1 MEPAEASYCLI
12 YITASSAEEAE
23 RLAQIVLEKHLA
35 ACANIF
41 APIRSLY
48 WWQGTL
54 EKAEEAVLILKAPRH
69 LYATIEKEILAHHTY
84 QTPAILEIPLGR
96 GLPAYLQWIA
106 AETQNAS
113 D

>member
-1 MEPAEASYCLI
+1 METTEASYCLI
-12 YITASSAEEAE
+12 YITAPSTEEAE
-23 RLAQIVLEKHLA
+23 RLARIVLEKRLV

-54 EKAEEAVLILKAPRH
+54 EKAEEAVLILKAPRRF
-69 LYATIEKEILAHHTY
+69 YPDIEKEILAHHVY

-113 D
+113 Y

>member
-1 MEPAEASYCLI
+1 MEPAEAAYCLI
-12 YITASSAEEAE
+12 YITASSVEEAE
-23 RLAQIVLEKHLA
+23 RLAHIVLEKRLA
-35 ACANIF
+35 ACANIY

-54 EKAEEAVLILKAPRH
+54 EKAEEAVLILKAPCH
-69 LYATIEKEILAHHTY
+69 LYPAIEKEVLAHHSY
-84 QTPAILEIPLGR
+84 QTPAILEIPLER

-113 D
+113 T